1 MKAGASVSDNFTVF
15 VKDGSNGTASTA
27 VNFAITGT
35 NDNPTVTAGA
45 QSVQLVEAGVGT
57 AGTAATSITLT
68 KAYPDTVDAAVYDG
82 TALTSNGWAT
92 SNGGVTYTQTG
103 LYGTATLT
111 TATGEVGCA
120 HVCTHTTHNAR
131 TPCAACSDNFTV
143 FVKDGS
149 NGTASTAVNFAI
161 TGTNDNPTVTAGA
174 QIVQLVEAG
183 VGTAGTAATSIR
195 LPTTATLFPYTTLF
209 RSTALTSN
217 GWATSNGGVTYT
229 QTGLYGTATLTTAT
243 GVVSYALND
252 ADTDTNALAA
262 GASVSDNFTVYVKD
276 GSNGTASTAVNF
288 AITGT
293 NDNPTVTAGAQSV
306 QLVEAGVGTAGT
318 AATSITLTKADPDTG
333 DAAVYDGT
341 ALTSN
346 GWATSN
352 GGVTYTQTGLY
363 GTATLTTA
371 TGLVSYALNDADT
384 DTNALAAG
392 ASVSDNFTVYVKDG
406 STLSLR
412 DALPISITGTNDNPT
427 VTAGAQSVQLVEAG
441 VGTAGTAATSI
452 TLTKAD

>member
-35 NDNPTVTAGA
+35 NDNPTVKIGRASCREREDSAGA
-45 QSVQLVEAGVGT
+45 
-57 AGTAATSITLT
+57 AGTVKKRITLT
-68 KAYPDTVDAAVYDG
+68 KADPDTGDAAVYDG
-82 TALTSNGWAT
+82 
-92 SNGGVTYTQTG
+92 
-103 LYGTATLT
+103 
-111 TATGEVGCA
+111 
-120 HVCTHTTHNAR
+120 
-131 TPCAACSDNFTV
+131 
-143 FVKDGS
+143 
-149 NGTASTAVNFAI
+149 
-161 TGTNDNPTVTAGA
+161 
-174 QIVQLVEAG
+174 
-183 VGTAGTAATSIR
+183 
-195 LPTTATLFPYTTLF
+195 
-209 RSTALTSN
+209 TALTSN

-262 GASVSDNFTVYVKD
+262 GASVSDNFTIYVKD

>member
-1 MKAGASVSDNFTVF
+1 
-15 VKDGSNGTASTA
+15 
-27 VNFAITGT
+27 FAITGT

-45 QSVQLVEAGVGT
+45 HSVQRLETGVRR
-57 AGTAATSITLT
+57 AWRADASTSVT
-68 KAYPDTVDAAVYDG
+68 KADPDTGDAAVYDG

-111 TATGEVGCA
+111 TATGEVG
-120 HVCTHTTHNAR
+120 R
-131 TPCAACSDNFTV
+131 
-143 FVKDGS
+143 
-149 NGTASTAVNFAI
+149 ASCRESVDTTAV
-161 TGTNDNPTVTAGA
+161 
-174 QIVQLVEAG
+174 
-183 VGTAGTAATSIR
+183 
-195 LPTTATLFPYTTLF
+195 
-209 RSTALTSN
+209 
-217 GWATSNGGVTYT
+217 
-229 QTGLYGTATLTTAT
+229 
-243 GVVSYALND
+243 
-252 ADTDTNALAA
+252 AA

-333 DAAVYDGT
+333 AAAVYSRT

-371 TGLVSYALNDADT
+371 TG
-384 DTNALAAG
+384 
-392 ASVSDNFTVYVKDG
+392 
-406 STLSLR
+406 
-412 DALPISITGTNDNPT
+412 
-427 VTAGAQSVQLVEAG
+427 
-441 VGTAGTAATSI
+441 
-452 TLTKAD
+452 